1 MEPALAIVNA
11 CSAKIATYRGLV
23 YACLALTFINAFVFR
38 SAIRNANKRDPRAFA
53 RVLLKVS
60 GYLFVTGLVKILL
73 GIGLATVLNP
83 ADCTGYIATYPWI
96 AIGLGLWWCLFAG
109 RQRSRAQKLALAV
122 AGSAPVATAF
132 ATPAVATAFATPAV
146 APAVATPAVAP
157 AVATAYMP
165 PAPNAPLLPKPVVMQ
180 P

>member
-1 MEPALAIVNA
+1 MEPALDIVNA
-11 CSAKIATYRGLV
+11 CSAKIATYRGLA
-23 YACLALTFINAFVFR
+23 YACLALTFINAFVIR

-109 RQRSRAQKLALAV
+109 RQRSRAQKLALAG
-122 AGSAPVATAF
+122 ASSAPVATAF
-132 ATPAVATAFATPAV
+132 ATPAVATAF
-146 APAVATPAVAP
+146 ATPAVAP